1 MATRYEFLR
10 PARAALLDQLIAAGF
25 AATTPVEMDGDPARG
40 LPGTRCWV
48 TCDPAQFDGVST
60 VVAAHDAGA
69 HDAAALQDRA
79 ADDDDRTRLR
89 AASLALMDDYTALV
103 GTGALT
109 AAQQRAML
117 ARTDRALVSLVRY
130 LGRRGL

>member
-60 VVAAHDAGA
+60 VVAA